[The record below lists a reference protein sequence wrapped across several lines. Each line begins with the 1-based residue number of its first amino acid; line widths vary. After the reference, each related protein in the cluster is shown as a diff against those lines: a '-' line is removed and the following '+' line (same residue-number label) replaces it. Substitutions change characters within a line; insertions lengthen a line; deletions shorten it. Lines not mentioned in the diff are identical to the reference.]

1 MRRKSFLFVAL
12 FLASLA
18 AVAADPAKAPLPLR
32 SPVQDKNFY
41 LLSLL
46 ERFPAA
52 LRDNDLTTLLTDKV
66 AALQKA
72 TTTCALD
79 CACFASAMRF
89 SDAEVAQVA
98 DDLRRLYRTS
108 NAMRELVDGPLR
120 TSGTYRLDESK
131 GGDELLAAAW
141 LEAAS
146 GINNIIDI
154 YGTGKAPKYPQ
165 IDSVSFD
172 VKSQAYGQLV
182 HTAGEDLDEQRP
194 ALRLFFQP
202 SLRFALYL
210 LEINNRDEAGRFEP
224 LQKRE
229 NVAAI
234 RRLHTI
240 RWKDYPY
247 SSILV
252 PGYGPE
258 LAGWSLAPQSR
269 LRAEIAARRFKERRA
284 PLIIVSGGYVHPN
297 QTAYCEAVE
306 MKKSLIR
313 DFNVP
318 ADAIIIEPHARHTT
332 TNLRNAAR
340 LIYRYGIP
348 FERKVLVTTDSFQ
361 SAYIESDGFA
371 RRCDQELRYQ
381 PANVLARISPFDL
394 EITNRIES
402 LQINPMDPLDP

>member
-1 MRRKSFLFVAL
+1 VRRKSLLFVVL

-18 AVAADPAKAPLPLR
+18 APAAEPAKAPLRLR
-32 SPVQDKNFY
+32 APVQDKNFY

-46 ERFPAA
+46 ERSPAV
-52 LRDNDLTTLLTDKV
+52 LNDSDLTALLVEKV
-66 AALQKA
+66 AALRKA
-72 TTTCALD
+72 TSTCALD

-89 SDAEVAQVA
+89 SDAEITQVA
-98 DDLRRLYRTS
+98 DDLRRLYRTNKS
-108 NAMRELVDGPLR
+108 MRELVDGPLR
-120 TSGTYRLDESK
+120 ASGTVRLSQSK
-131 GGDELLAAAW
+131 DGDELLAAAW

-146 GINNIIDI
+146 GINNIIEV

-172 VKSQAYGQLV
+172 VKSHAYGQLV
-182 HTAGEDLDEQRP
+182 HTVGEDLDEQRP

-224 LQKRE
+224 LEKRE
-229 NVAAI
+229 NAAAI
-234 RRLHTI
+234 RRLRTI
-240 RWKDYPY
+240 RWKDYAY

-269 LRAEIAARRFKERRA
+269 LRAEIAARRFKERKA

-297 QTAYCEAVE
+297 QTAYCEALE

-313 DFNVP
+313 DFGVP

-348 FERKVLVTTDSFQ
+348 FELKVLVTTDSFQ

-371 RRCDQELRYQ
+371 KRCEQELRYQ
-381 PANVLARISPFDL
+381 PAKVLSRLSPFDL
-394 EITNRIES
+394 VITNRIES